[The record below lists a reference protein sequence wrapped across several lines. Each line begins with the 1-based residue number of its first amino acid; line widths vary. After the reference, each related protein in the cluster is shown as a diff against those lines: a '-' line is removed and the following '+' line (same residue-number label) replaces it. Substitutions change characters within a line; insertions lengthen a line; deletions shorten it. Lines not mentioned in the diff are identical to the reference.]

1 MKIMENFGNNKTKK
15 EYNLMDLSDRR
26 EIIQFL
32 KGSKAMT
39 LPSLTEMLIGRTRIL
54 NTDKKDSLA
63 FTAFNFHTTFFE
75 IYLNFQMIEEKKY
88 DFNFVSFLT
97 FHELMHNFLRHFT
110 RPMLE
115 EYRKKNHIFPYK
127 YS

>member
-39 LPSLTEMLIGRTRIL
+39 LPSLTE
-54 NTDKKDSLA
+54 
-63 FTAFNFHTTFFE
+63 
-75 IYLNFQMIEEKKY
+75 
-88 DFNFVSFLT
+88 
-97 FHELMHNFLRHFT
+97 
-110 RPMLE
+110 
-115 EYRKKNHIFPYK
+115 FPLCSK
-127 YS
+127 PQHL

>member
-88 DFNFVSFLT
+88 DFNFVSFLISSI
-97 FHELMHNFLRHFT
+97 LFLLSSRINLRLFF
-110 RPMLE
+110 RQLV
-115 EYRKKNHIFPYK
+115 KNLYK
-127 YS
+127 SYI